1 MHSIYADYLDR
12 LNGLHMDVIRAI
24 DGLPPEALD
33 WIPGLNMN
41 SLCVLVVHLTG
52 AERYWLGDVV
62 GQDPSDRDRESE
74 FLACELDETTLKEQ
88 LSDSMAYARDLL
100 ETLTVEDLGSNRTS
114 PRDGRTFTVA
124 WSIFHALEHTAIHVG
139 HIQMVRQLWEQ
150 RGND

>member
-12 LNGLHMDVIRAI
+12 LDELHMDCMRAI
-24 DGLPPEALD
+24 DGLPREALD
-33 WIPGLNMN
+33 WVPGLNMN
-41 SLCVLVVHLTG
+41 SLCVLIVHLTG

-62 GQDPSDRDRESE
+62 GQDRSDRDRESE
-74 FLACELDETTLKEQ
+74 FLACELDESTLKAR
-88 LSDSMAYARDLL
+88 LSESMTYARDLL

-139 HIQMVRQLWEQ
+139 HIQILRQLWEQ
-150 RGND
+150 RGNN